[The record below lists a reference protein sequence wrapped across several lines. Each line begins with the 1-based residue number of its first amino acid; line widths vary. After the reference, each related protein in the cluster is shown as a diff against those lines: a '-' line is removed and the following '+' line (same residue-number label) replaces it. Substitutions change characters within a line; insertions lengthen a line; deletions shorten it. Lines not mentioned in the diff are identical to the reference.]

1 MDFHTAQ
8 TKEFTMTGTQG
19 SPLSENHGHMLRMFL
34 ALEEAKD
41 TIRQFEAGE
50 ITRHSR
56 PDQIRREP
64 QGRLGGS
71 SLAFKGQ
78 V

>member
-1 MDFHTAQ
+1 
-8 TKEFTMTGTQG
+8 MTGTQG

-50 ITRHSR
+50 INIH
-56 PDQIRREP
+56 EAM
-64 QGRLGGS
+64 RLLTEAATGGN
-71 SLAFKGQ
+71 AAA
-78 V
+78 

>member
-8 TKEFTMTGTQG
+8 TKEFAMTGTQG
-19 SPLSENHGHMLRMFL
+19 PPLSENHGHMLRMFL

-50 ITRHSR
+50 ITIHEAL
-56 PDQIRREP
+56 RR
-64 QGRLGGS
+64 
-71 SLAFKGQ
+71 LALVATVDNAGA
-78 V
+78 